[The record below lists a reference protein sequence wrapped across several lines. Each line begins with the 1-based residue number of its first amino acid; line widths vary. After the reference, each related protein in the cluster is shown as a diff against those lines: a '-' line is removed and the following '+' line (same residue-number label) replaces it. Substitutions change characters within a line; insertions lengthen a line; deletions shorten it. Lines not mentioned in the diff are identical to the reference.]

1 MKTCNDLYKETFQ
14 KVTVSKELK
23 DKLMNIPNESN
34 RQKGKKS
41 KKITVLLVA
50 AVITAVSCVSV
61 YAGVKIYNMY
71 TEKQGKY
78 AETMVLQKDDGT
90 LSLDKKAGV
99 KRPEYVKLDFKY
111 LPKDLEVLEGTN
123 NSKYY
128 FKDTY
133 AMGGMSLIL
142 YDVSA
147 SDTIK
152 ANNTDVI
159 DSELTTINGSDVLYL
174 QKKLYYEYSDST
186 PGFDKYFYMY
196 FKDYDCMLFG
206 MIGTDISKDELYKI
220 LEGAT
225 LSEGT
230 KDNYFICDKW
240 TVGDSSDDELKRK
253 EGDSSDDDIIKANN
267 NEVPSYSENL
277 DNFYTI
283 GDSIPVTEDSS
294 ITMTVNSVDISDDMS
309 MMPQSFRE
317 KYLDK
322 SGKLK
327 PLEVKC
333 YGGGDGVNSLSE
345 VQEIKK
351 FDLKYVYETATFKNN
366 TDKDRNDFGI
376 YHYLVRKNGQYP
388 VEQID
393 NLENKY
399 ENVSYD
405 TNNDYNLTE
414 WIYDDFSRENTNN
427 PNYINIPA
435 NGEVTIHL
443 GYFVLADAIED
454 DLLLNVTEGT
464 LVYDKKTDT
473 YRKEKASLVRVN

>member
-14 KVTVSKELK
+14 KVTASKELK
-23 DKLMNIPNESN
+23 DKLMNIPNESK
-34 RQKGKKS
+34 RAKGKKS

-50 AVITAVSCVSV
+50 AIITAVSCVSV
-61 YAGVKIYNMY
+61 YAGVKLYNMY

-78 AETMVLQKDDGT
+78 AETMVLQKNDGT
-90 LSLDKKAGV
+90 LSLDKKADANH
-99 KRPEYVKLDFKY
+99 PEYVKLDFKY

-133 AMGGMSLIL
+133 AMGGMSLFL
-142 YDVSA
+142 YDVSD

-159 DSELTTINGSDVLYL
+159 DSELTTINGSDVLYP

-206 MIGTDISKDELYKI
+206 LIGTDICKEELYKI

-230 KDNYFICDKW
+230 KDNYFDCLKW
-240 TVGDSSDDELKRK
+240 TVGDSSDDDLIEV
-253 EGDSSDDDIIKANN
+253 NN
-267 NEVPSYSENL
+267 SGNSGYSEKL
-277 DNFYTI
+277 DNFYNI

-327 PLEVKC
+327 PLKVKC

-351 FDLKYVYETATFKNN
+351 FDLRYVYETATFKNN
-366 TDKDRNDFGI
+366 TDKDRNDFGV

-393 NLENKY
+393 NLQNKY

-405 TNNDYNLTE
+405 MNSDYNLTE

-443 GYFVLADAIED
+443 GYFVLADSIDD
-454 DLLLNVTEGT
+454 DLLLNVTEDT
-464 LVYDKKTDT
+464 LVNDKKIDT
-473 YRKEKASLVRVN
+473 YHKEDASLVRIN

>member
-1 MKTCNDLYKETFQ
+1 MKTCNDLYKETFK
-14 KVTVSKELK
+14 KVTASKELK

-34 RQKGKKS
+34 RKKGKKS

-78 AETMVLQKDDGT
+78 AKTMVLQKNDGT
-90 LSLDKKAGV
+90 LSLDKKAGA
-99 KRPEYVKLDFKY
+99 KRPEYVKLNFKY
-111 LPKDLEVLEGTN
+111 LPKDLEVLENTH

-133 AMGGMSLIL
+133 AMGGMSLFL
-142 YDVSA
+142 YDVSD

-159 DSELTTINGSDVLYL
+159 DSELTTINGNDVLYL
-174 QKKLYYEYSDST
+174 QKKLYYEYSDSS

-196 FKDYDCMLFG
+196 FKDYDCILFG
-206 MIGTDISKDELYKI
+206 MIGTDISKEELYKI

-240 TVGDSSDDELKRK
+240 TA
-253 EGDSSDDDIIKANN
+253 GDSSDDDLVEDNN
-267 NEVPSYSENL
+267 NEVPAYSENL
-277 DNFYTI
+277 DNFYNI

-294 ITMTVNSVDISDDMS
+294 ITMTVNSVEISDDMS

-366 TDKDRNDFGI
+366 TDKDRNDFAV
-376 YHYLVRKNGQYP
+376 YHYLVRNNGQYP

-393 NLENKY
+393 NLQNKY

-405 TNNDYNLTE
+405 TNNEYNITE
-414 WIYDDFSRENTNN
+414 WIYDDFLRENTNN

-435 NGEVTIHL
+435 NGEVTIHI
-443 GYFVLADAIED
+443 GYFVLADSIDD
-454 DLLLNVTEGT
+454 DLFLNVVEGT
-464 LVYDKKTDT
+464 LVYDKKSDT
-473 YRKEKASLVRVN
+473 YRKEDASLVRIS